1 MSTCVI
7 LLIQDLLVDAL
18 VQDEDTEQPGRV
30 RGEAILKVYFPH
42 DNSEIAVYT
51 DGRFQAT
58 CRHWEQDTAEKC
70 RLTRTTTASENPEE
84 APAQGRPLGL
94 LSAWLLHSNL
104 FNHIGEHTDPFG
116 LYLLDYE
123 KRCRAREYLKTLPAG
138 LLLLTYERDQRP
150 GEPEEPEEWA

>member
-1 MSTCVI
+1 M
-7 LLIQDLLVDAL
+7 
-18 VQDEDTEQPGRV
+18 
-30 RGEAILKVYFPH
+30 
-42 DNSEIAVYT
+42 
-51 DGRFQAT
+51 
-58 CRHWEQDTAEKC
+58 
-70 RLTRTTTASENPEE
+70 
-84 APAQGRPLGL
+84 
-94 LSAWLLHSNL
+94 LHSNL